1 MALSI
6 VRDPRLIPGSMSA
19 GVVPR
24 RCRGRRSKKIG
35 VPGRLSGDRP
45 HRDVGGGGLRIGE
58 GQAVLAETFEGK
70 RDLLWH
76 PLPGLLAGGPRR
88 DAARRSGEYVEKVP
102 SVVSITTR
110 YRRVVNSLEFC
121 LEFRLLS
128 TVPLANLQEVRR
140 SMVIR

>member
-1 MALSI
+1 
-6 VRDPRLIPGSMSA
+6 MSTGA
-19 GVVPR
+19 VPR
-24 RCRGRRSKKIG
+24 RCRGGRLNKIG
-35 VPGRLSGDRP
+35 VPGRLSGDCS
-45 HRDVGGGGLRIGE
+45 H
-58 GQAVLAETFEGK
+58 
-70 RDLLWH
+70 
-76 PLPGLLAGGPRR
+76 R